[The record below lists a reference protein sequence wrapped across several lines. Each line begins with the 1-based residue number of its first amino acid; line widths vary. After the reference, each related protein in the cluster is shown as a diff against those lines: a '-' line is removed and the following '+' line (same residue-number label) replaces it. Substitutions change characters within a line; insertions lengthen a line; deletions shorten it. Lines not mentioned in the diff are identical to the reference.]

1 MEMGLALGSK
11 KKEGLWID
19 DGEALVGEVAV
30 AHLPEAAP
38 VGAPVLE
45 PPRQLQHPGSLAM
58 RRLVGAPKHSK
69 YAAHP

>member
-30 AHLPEAAP
+30 AHLMQPAP
-38 VGAPVLE
+38 LGALVL
-45 PPRQLQHPGSLAM
+45 
-58 RRLVGAPKHSK
+58 
-69 YAAHP
+69 

>member
-30 AHLPEAAP
+30 AHLMLWCFSRQHVRPLAAL
-38 VGAPVLE
+38 GLFDAP
-45 PPRQLQHPGSLAM
+45 
-58 RRLVGAPKHSK
+58 
-69 YAAHP
+69 